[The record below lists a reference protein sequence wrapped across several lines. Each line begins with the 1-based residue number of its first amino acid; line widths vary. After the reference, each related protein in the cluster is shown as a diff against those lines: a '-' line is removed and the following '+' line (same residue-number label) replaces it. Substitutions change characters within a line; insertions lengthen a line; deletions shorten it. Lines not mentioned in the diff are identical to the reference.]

1 MNYFKGKNFP
11 TLKPLTFVP
20 VMREDIVGECK
31 SECDAIGLLH
41 FFPRVFLKKIRVL
54 QTFIEDRVCSV
65 VY

>member
-41 FFPRVFLKKIRVL
+41 FFPRGF
-54 QTFIEDRVCSV
+54 F
-65 VY
+65 